1 VTTTFPANGKFS
13 EKQRKVYSAVLTAN
27 TAVMTSLKP
36 GVKWPD
42 MHLLAERHILTALRD
57 DCGILHGDIDA
68 MLAARLCAVFMPHG
82 LGHFLG
88 MDVHDVGGY
97 LPGHPPRSTEP
108 GLRSLRTARV
118 MEPRMFITI
127 EPGCYFID
135 TLLDE
140 ALANPAHAQYINADK
155 LAEYRGFGGV
165 RIEDDVLVTDTGCEN
180 FSADLPR
187 TVAEIEA
194 FMANRD
200 KK

>member
-1 VTTTFPANGKFS
+1 
-13 EKQRKVYSAVLTAN
+13 
-27 TAVMTSLKP
+27 
-36 GVKWPD
+36 
-42 MHLLAERHILTALRD
+42 
-57 DCGILHGDIDA
+57 
-68 MLAARLCAVFMPHG
+68 MPHG

-97 LPGHPPRSTEP
+97 LPGHPARSTEP
-108 GLRSLRTARV
+108 GLRSLRTSRV

-140 ALANPAHAQYINADK
+140 ALANPSHAQFINADK

-165 RIEDDVLVTDTGCEN
+165 RIEDDVLVTENGCEN

-187 TVAEIEA
+187 TVAEIEE
-194 FMANRD
+194 FMSKNNVAH
-200 KK
+200 KSAPAK